1 MSDAA
6 VVSVAELRVCAAL
19 ERQVRGL
26 EDLVRRFDETRD
38 AIPRAGDSEIWHG
51 QTQRRYVAAVET
63 LAREL
68 ATADRLIRSAL
79 SHSRRALSTM
89 AERVG

>member
-1 MSDAA
+1 MSDAV
-6 VVSVAELRVCAAL
+6 VVSVAAIRVRAAL
-19 ERQVRGL
+19 ELQVRGL
-26 EDLVRRFDETRD
+26 EDLVRRFDEARD
-38 AIPRAGDSEIWHG
+38 GIPRASDSEIWRG
-51 QTQRRYVAAVET
+51 EAQRRYVAAVET

-68 ATADRLIRSAL
+68 ATADTLIRSAL